1 MRPCLGI
8 AKKDFLLF
16 VRDRATLFWVLAFP
30 IVMMLLFS
38 TVFGAEGARFD
49 IACVNRDKGQIAS
62 AIIEA
67 LNSTDVVHLHVIESE
82 EEAFRAVKAGENDLV
97 GLLVI
102 PEGFTENLTSGL
114 AGDLEFYVRE
124 EDPTVQQTLTSFMSG
139 FVEEFNTKF
148 RHEILKR
155 ILEFLPENLS
165 FGEYVMNKEEMGERM
180 MAFARPINVTIA
192 LISKP
197 QVTSGTAAYWENKGQ
212 WVTTMLVYSFL
223 FSGMVSSTWTLV
235 EEKENKTLKRLR
247 ISTAS
252 TWSLLLG
259 KILSALVALS
269 FSQLVLVV
277 TTIFVLRPEV
287 NWDPALFP
295 LVLMGDMSG
304 VSLGLLIAEISP
316 SPRAAGQ
323 AATVIGVLLQ
333 FFIGIYFPVQF
344 LPGALRAF
352 SELLPFTK
360 ATEALSGV
368 LLGGANLSQVI
379 GPSIYLGVSAIAF
392 TTLAVMLFPKWA
404 SEE

>member
-1 MRPCLGI
+1 MRPCWGI

-16 VRDRATLFWVLAFP
+16 VRDRATLFWVIAFP

-38 TVFGAEGARFD
+38 TIFSAESAKFD
-49 IACVNRDKGQIAS
+49 IACVNKDKGQMAK

-67 LNSTDVVHLHVIESE
+67 LNSTSVVSLHAIESE
-82 EEAFRAVKAGENDLV
+82 EEAFRAVKAGEKDLV

-102 PEGFTENLTSGL
+102 PKGFTENLTSGFV
-114 AGDLEFYVRE
+114 GNVEFYVKE
-124 EDPTVQQTLTSFMSG
+124 GDATVQQTLTSFISG
-139 FVEEFNTKF
+139 FVEEFNSEF
-148 RHEILKR
+148 RRRILQR
-155 ILEFLPENLS
+155 ILEYMPENLS
-165 FGEYVMNKEEMGERM
+165 FEEYVMNKEEMAERM
-180 MAFARPINVTIA
+180 MAFARPINVTMA

-197 QVTSGTAAYWENKGQ
+197 EATSDTAAYWENRGQ

-252 TWSLLLG
+252 TWSLLFG
-259 KILSALVALS
+259 KILSALIALS
-269 FSQLVLVV
+269 FSQLVLIA

-287 NWDPALFP
+287 NWDPAIFP

-304 VSLGLLIAEISP
+304 ISLGLLIAEISP

-344 LPGALRAF
+344 LPGALRTF

-368 LLGGANLSQVI
+368 LLGGAGLSQVI
-379 GPSIYLGVSAIAF
+379 GPSIYLGISAVAF
-392 TTLAVMLFPKWA
+392 TTLAVALFPRWA